1 MGAGTLGPA
10 SKISYKIN
18 FHPAIGYNSG
28 KRDYIYRINDCC
40 MLLLGID
47 LGTSSI
53 KVAVTD
59 AATHR
64 VLATAQYPES
74 EAVILTPQPGW
85 AEQSPD
91 LWWDHVQQAIRRV
104 HASGAYDPMD
114 IGSIGIAYQMH
125 GLVLV
130 DKEQRVLRNSIIWCD
145 SRAVPYG
152 NRAFEAIGEQRCL
165 ERLLNS
171 PGNFTAAKLAW
182 VKENEPAL
190 YSRIDRV
197 LLPGDFIAL
206 RLTGEAT
213 TTISALS
220 EGIFWDFASDALSE
234 DVFSFFGFDKSFIPA
249 VRPLFSAHGGL
260 TTAAAAALEMKA
272 GVPVTYKAGDQ
283 PNNAL
288 SLNVLE
294 PGEVAA
300 TAGTS
305 GVIYGVTDA
314 LTYDPASR
322 VNPFAHVNYTAGSRR
337 IGVLLCINGT
347 GILNR
352 WIRDL
357 MGAPGGGAAAAGGAG
372 VRDGSAAGVSYEAL
386 NAAASRLEPGSA
398 GLRVLPFGNGAER
411 IFENALVG
419 AQLLNIDLNVHSA
432 AHVYR
437 AGQEGIAFAFR
448 YGLDI
453 MRENG
458 MNPGVIRA
466 GMANMFKSS
475 VFVEAF
481 VNATNVPVEL
491 YNSDGSV
498 GAAIG
503 AGIGVGIYRNGAEA
517 FAGLKPV
524 QLIEPTKAGVY
535 DGLYN
540 EWRQS
545 LSLFI

>member
-1 MGAGTLGPA
+1 
-10 SKISYKIN
+10 
-18 FHPAIGYNSG
+18 
-28 KRDYIYRINDCC
+28 

-64 VLATAQYPES
+64 VLATAQFPDE
-74 EAVILTPQPGW
+74 EAGIVAKQPGW
-85 AEQSPD
+85 AEQSPE
-91 LWWDHVQQAIRRV
+91 LWWEYVQEAIRRA
-104 HASGAYDPMD
+104 HAAGGYDPTD
-114 IGSIGIAYQMH
+114 IAAIGIAYQMH

-130 DKEQRVLRNSIIWCD
+130 DKEQRVLRDSIIWCD

-152 NRAFEAIGEQRCL
+152 DRAFAAIGEERCL

-182 VKENEPAL
+182 VKENEPAV
-190 YSRIDRV
+190 YERVDRF
-197 LLPGDFIAL
+197 LLPGDFIAM

-220 EGIFWDFASDALSE
+220 EGIFWDFAADGLSE
-234 DVFSFFGFDKSFIPA
+234 DVFRFFGFDRALVPA
-249 VRPLFSAHGGL
+249 VRPLFSECGGVR
-260 TTAAAAALEMKA
+260 AEVAAALGLKK
-272 GVPVTYKAGDQ
+272 GIPVTYKAGDQ
-283 PNNAL
+283 LNNAL

-305 GVIYGVTDA
+305 GVIYGVSDA
-314 LTYDPASR
+314 LTFDPGSR
-322 VNPFAHVNYTAGSRR
+322 VNSFAHVNYSPEARR
-337 IGVLLCINGT
+337 VGVLLCINGT

-352 WIRDL
+352 WVRDL
-357 MGAPGGGAAAAGGAG
+357 SKGDYEELNEAAARLAAGAA
-372 VRDGSAAGVSYEAL
+372 
-386 NAAASRLEPGSA
+386 
-398 GLRVLPFGNGAER
+398 GLKVLPFGNGAER
-411 IFENALVG
+411 IFYNTIPG
-419 AQLLNIDLNVHSA
+419 AQVRDIDLNVHGA
-432 AHVYR
+432 AHLYR

-453 MRENG
+453 MRGNG

-466 GMANMFKSS
+466 GKANMFKSP
-475 VFVEAF
+475 VFAAAF

-491 YNSDGSV
+491 YNSDGSI

-503 AGIGVGIYRNGAEA
+503 AGIGAGIYRDGKEA

-524 QLIEPTKAGVY
+524 QLIEPTQAGVY
-535 DGLYN
+535 DALYG
-540 EWRQS
+540 EWRKY
-545 LSLFI
+545 LP